1 MTCSRDPA
9 NGASA
14 QQQVQGSEHAHPSSD
29 ASSHPLAEAES
40 QSRHEQTPSSASHQP
55 TPGTSQAAGL
65 SEELLDLFE
74 SVEHLR
80 QEVEGLQQPQGLAH
94 TSGQQELASEQ
105 VLHPPSDSTWLQF
118 IKYGCMASAVHAIMD
133 IGNI

>member
-1 MTCSRDPA
+1 MTSCRDPA

-29 ASSHPLAEAES
+29 ASSHPLAEADS
-40 QSRHEQTPSSASHQP
+40 QSGQQQTPSSASHQP

-74 SVEHLR
+74 SIEHLR
-80 QEVEGLQQPQGLAH
+80 QGVEGLQQPQGLAH

-105 VLHPPSDSTWLQF
+105 VLHPPSDSPQLHF
-118 IKYGCMASAVHAIMD
+118 SKVGV
-133 IGNI
+133 